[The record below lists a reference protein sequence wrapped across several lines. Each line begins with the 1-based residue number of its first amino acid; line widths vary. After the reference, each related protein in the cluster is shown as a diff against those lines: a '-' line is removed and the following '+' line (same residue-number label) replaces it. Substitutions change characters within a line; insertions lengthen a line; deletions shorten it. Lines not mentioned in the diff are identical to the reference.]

1 MARSRRL
8 ILSSPSGVWNL
19 LSDGR
24 RYGEWVSGTQRVTAA
39 DPHWP
44 DVGARLQVRVGV
56 GPLALEDICVVRIC
70 EPRRRL
76 ELEARAEPFGAA
88 RIAMNLIPWG
98 EHTLFL
104 LDWHPLRGPG
114 IRMHGLPVDY
124 LVSIRNGMM
133 LTKLAR
139 IAVRERGA
147 SPVPWGCRTAPPHPD
162 SSPRSRSACGR
173 PRLRAEERHR
183 PWQTHPARSGEPPQ
197 APEPPIG
204 PWARISSPAWRWS

>member
-1 MARSRRL
+1 MSRNRRL
-8 ILSSPSGVWNL
+8 ILSSPSEVWDL

-24 RYGEWVSGTQRVTAA
+24 RYGDWVSGTQQVTAA

-44 DVGARLQVRVGV
+44 EVGARLQVRVGL
-56 GPLALEDICVVRIC
+56 GPLVLDDVCVVRIC

-76 ELEARAEPFGAA
+76 ELEAKADPFGAA

-124 LVSIRNGMM
+124 IVSIRNGMM

-139 IAVRERGA
+139 IAVREHRDNAG
-147 SPVPWGCRTAPPHPD
+147 SAPE
-162 SSPRSRSACGR
+162 G
-173 PRLRAEERHR
+173 
-183 PWQTHPARSGEPPQ
+183 ARSG
-197 APEPPIG
+197 
-204 PWARISSPAWRWS
+204 